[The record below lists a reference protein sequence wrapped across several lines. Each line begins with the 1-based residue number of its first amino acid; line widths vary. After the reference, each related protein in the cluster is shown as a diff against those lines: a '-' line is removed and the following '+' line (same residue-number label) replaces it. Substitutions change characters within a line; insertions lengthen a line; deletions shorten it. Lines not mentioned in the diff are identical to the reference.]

1 MMKDKN
7 DAPGKPKGGPEK
19 AALPGRNAKDITAKR
34 FFRRPEIAADICNAL
49 VFGGRQVVRPSDMKE
64 APTELPLVAF
74 TPDGECAT
82 STRLRDIVHHCATYV
97 NKYITCIYLC
107 LEIQSTQDRVMVLRV
122 LEQILRHYVK
132 QVDTGDF
139 KRANGTLAPVLGFLI
154 NFSDRPW
161 SSPLEFVEL
170 FGELPEEYR
179 PFIPQFRLAIIDP
192 YAFGKEK
199 CPPFNTEIKTVVY
212 SFCFSDN
219 AVRLVETLKNPPG
232 GHLSREAADLLKAY
246 RNINIPMGETQGRLE
261 MCKGWDDYEQG
272 LRNQGFEKGML
283 LGKQEGKQEGMLLGK
298 QEGMLLGKQEG
309 IAWMVSNMLA
319 MKMPM
324 EDIARA
330 SGLKQDEIFRIL
342 SQVK

>member
-1 MMKDKN
+1 MMKDTN
-7 DAPGKPKGGPEK
+7 EAPGKAKVGLEK
-19 AALPGRNAKDITAKR
+19 AAGPGRNAKDITAKR

-74 TPDGECAT
+74 TPDGECAA

-97 NKYITCIYLC
+97 NKDITCIYLC

-179 PFIPQFRLAIIDP
+179 PFIPQFRLALIDP
-192 YAFGKEK
+192 YTIGKEK

-212 SFCFSDN
+212 SFCFSND

-232 GHLSREAADLLKAY
+232 GYLSREAADLLKAY

-272 LRNQGFEKGML
+272 LRNQGFEKGIL
-283 LGKQEGKQEGMLLGK
+283 QGKQEGM
-298 QEGMLLGKQEG
+298 QAGMLLGKQEG
-309 IAWMVSNMLA
+309 ITWMVSNMLA
-319 MKMPM
+319 MNMPM

-330 SGLKQDEIFRIL
+330 SGLKQDEISRIL
-342 SQVK
+342 TQMK